1 MNDSAPSWSSLRTLS
16 VSLLV
21 LTVLYSVLRY
31 NVFGTVPW
39 SSLPVF
45 VLNKAISLSSLCLLA
60 AAYIF
65 RDKRRARDAGVI
77 GFTLMLLH
85 VVLSLAILNRTY
97 YPKLFAGDRLS
108 LAGEICIVAGSIA
121 AVLLMRPFT
130 ATLPGMR
137 TELGDSRWLRWQ
149 RTGYVALALIAL
161 HCAMLGVG
169 GWIAPSTWPGGLPP
183 ISMISFLVAAVP
195 LARLMLRA
203 TPPDASR
210 EKR

>member
-1 MNDSAPSWSSLRTLS
+1 MNSPGASKLPIRSFS
-16 VSLLV
+16 VGLLAI
-21 LTVLYSVLRY
+21 TCLYAVLRY
-31 NVFGTVPW
+31 NVFGGVPW

-45 VLNKAISLSSLCLLA
+45 VLNKSISLSSLCLLA
-60 AAYIF
+60 AAYVY
-65 RDKRRARDAGVI
+65 RDKHQARDAGVI

-149 RTGYVALALIAL
+149 RTGYAALALVAL
-161 HCAMLGVG
+161 HCTMLGAG
-169 GWIAPSTWPGGLPP
+169 GWITPSTWPGGLPP
-183 ISMISFLVAAVP
+183 ISMISLIVAAVP
-195 LARLMLRA
+195 LTRLIRRA
-203 TPPDASR
+203 TWADASQETR
-210 EKR
+210 